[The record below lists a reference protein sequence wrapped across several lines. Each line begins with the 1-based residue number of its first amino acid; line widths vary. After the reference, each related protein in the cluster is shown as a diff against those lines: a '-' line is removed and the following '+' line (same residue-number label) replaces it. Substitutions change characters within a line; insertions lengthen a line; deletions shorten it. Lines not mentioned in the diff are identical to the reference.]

1 MKVSAVTKADV
12 LEYMRS
18 DDADSIAINIYMD
31 AAKKFIADYTGLTM
45 EELDDYDDLTTAFL
59 VIVADMYDNRNY
71 VSDKNQTRN
80 QFVKQVLDLHCQNF
94 LPTGDDEP

>member
-1 MKVSAVTKADV
+1 MKISAVTKADV

-18 DDADSIAINIYMD
+18 DDADSIAINIFMD

-45 EELDDYDDLTTAFL
+45 GELDDYEDLTIVFIA
-59 VIVADMYDNRNY
+59 VVADMYDNRNY
-71 VSDKNQTRN
+71 VSDKNQAIN
-80 QFVKQVLDLHCQNF
+80 PFVKQVLDLHCQNF

>member
-1 MKVSAVTKADV
+1 MKISAVTKADV

-18 DDADSIAINIYMD
+18 DDADSIAINIFMD

-71 VSDKNQTRN
+71 VSDKNQTIN
-80 QFVKQVLDLHCQNF
+80 PFVKQVLDLHCQNF

>member
-1 MKVSAVTKADV
+1 MKISAVTKADV

-18 DDADSIAINIYMD
+18 DDVESVSINVFMD

-45 EELDDYDDLTTAFL
+45 GELDDYDDLTTAFL

-71 VSDKNQTRN
+71 ISDKNQTIN
-80 QFVKQVLDLHCQNF
+80 PFVKQVLDLHSQNF